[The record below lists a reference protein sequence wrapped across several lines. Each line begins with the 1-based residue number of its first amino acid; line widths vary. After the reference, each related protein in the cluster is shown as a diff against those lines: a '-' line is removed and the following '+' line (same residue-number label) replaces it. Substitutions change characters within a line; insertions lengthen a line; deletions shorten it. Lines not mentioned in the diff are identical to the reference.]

1 MANSSSSRSQADLT
15 AELQARLRQSGN
27 ATAPAATP
35 VAPAAP
41 ARPGNMHMNDAPRGP
56 SRSLQD
62 LVGAQ
67 PAAGE
72 AGAESK
78 IMQDMN
84 VPVDLSEIDDS
95 PYQPR
100 TRYDET
106 ELLLL
111 GEQLR
116 MQGQDEPVRVRRL
129 ANGRYQLISG
139 HRRVRAARLIGWATI
154 VARILTLE
162 DREAEIAT
170 LTSNES
176 HVGLSDFER
185 GCAYQLALDKG
196 FATTQKDVARL
207 FACSQ
212 GRVSQCLSVARL
224 PPPLVAMLA
233 DYPSL
238 LTYRHAKIVREVLD
252 HDPESLPAVMAAVET
267 IIDEPDLEPEQLRVR
282 CTTKKVGMRPRA
294 KVAIQKTVPDRSGES
309 VFTVRSNNRNLV
321 VNFNDRL
328 SPEQK
333 AEAEKQILAALKG
346 VVESLEVPDNA

>member
-1 MANSSSSRSQADLT
+1 MANSSSGRSQADLT
-15 AELQARLRQSGN
+15 AELQARLRQGG
-27 ATAPAATP
+27 TAAASAATL
-35 VAPAAP
+35 VAPTAP
-41 ARPGNMHMNDAPRGP
+41 ARPGNMHMNDAPSGP

-62 LVGAQ
+62 LVGAP
-67 PAAGE
+67 PAASQ
-72 AGAESK
+72 AGAAAK
-78 IMQDMN
+78 LMQDIN
-84 VPVDLSEIDDS
+84 VPIDLGEIDDS

-129 ANGRYQLISG
+129 VNGRYQLISG

-154 VARILTLE
+154 VARILALE

-212 GRVSQCLSVARL
+212 GRVSQCLSVVRL
-224 PPPLVAMLA
+224 PSPLVAMLG

-252 HDPESLPAVMAAVET
+252 QDPEGLPAVMAAIET
-267 IIDEPDLEPEQLRVR
+267 MIDEPDLEPEQLRVR
-282 CTTKKVGMRPRA
+282 CTTKQVGIRPRA

-328 SPEQK
+328 SSEQK

-346 VVESLEVPDNA
+346 LVESLEVPDSA